1 MTLINSKIH
10 FILLAGGDSLRF
22 SSNSNK
28 LLAKFKNKN
37 LIIHNIE
44 FLKELKFKKI
54 TLVINNTKNADISNF
69 IDLEIIK
76 GGKTRSESVK
86 NALDKSKIRS
96 KYVLIHDVA
105 RPLNSKKLINNIIKN
120 LIEKKYDCVVPY
132 SKCTDTIVVNHKN
145 LDRENIKL
153 IKTPQGFIKKKI
165 IYLHN
170 KYNKKKLT
178 DDSQLFRYDN
188 ENYKIKYLL
197 QNEINI
203 KITYKDELNSL
214 NKLISNN
221 NILVGIGYDIHKTIM
236 TNKNNLI
243 RIGGVNI
250 KSKIKVIS
258 HSDGDVVL
266 HAITD
271 SILGALSQRDIG
283 TYFPNTKRN
292 LNRNSIDFLNYALK
306 KMTLR
311 KGLIN
316 NIDIMIVSEEPKI
329 NPHFEIIIS
338 SLSKLLKTDKNNIAI
353 KATTN
358 EKSGLIGSGDFIAC
372 WSNVSLKVN

>member
-1 MTLINSKIH
+1 LTLINSKIH

-22 SSNSNK
+22 SSNTNK

-37 LIIHNIE
+37 LLTHNID

-54 TLVINNTKNADISNF
+54 TLVINTIKKANISNF
-69 IDLEIIK
+69 EDLEIIK
-76 GGKTRSESVK
+76 GGKTRPESVK
-86 NALDKSKIRS
+86 NALNKSKFKS

-105 RPLNSKKLINNIIKN
+105 RPLTSQKIIKNIIKN
-120 LIEKKYDCVVPY
+120 LIEKQYDCVVPY
-132 SKCTDTIVVNHKN
+132 SKCSDTVVVDHKN
-145 LDRENIKL
+145 LDREKIKL
-153 IKTPQGFIKKKI
+153 IKTPQGFIKNKI
-165 IYLHN
+165 IYLHKRNN
-170 KYNKKKLT
+170 KNKIT
-178 DDSQLFRYDN
+178 DDSILFRN
-188 ENYKIKYLL
+188 EKNKYKIKYLL
-197 QNEINI
+197 QNEINL

-214 NKLISNN
+214 NKLIENN
-221 NILVGIGYDIHKTIM
+221 FLVGIGYDIHRTKKTL
-236 TNKNNLI
+236 KNNFVKL
-243 RIGGVNI
+243 GGVKI

-258 HSDGDVVL
+258 HSDGDVIL

-292 LNRNSIDFLNYALK
+292 LNRNSIDFLNFAIK

-311 KGLIN
+311 KMLIN
-316 NIDIMIVSEEPKI
+316 NIDIMIVLEEPKI
-329 NPHFEIIIS
+329 NPQFEIIIS
-338 SLSKLLKTDKNNIAI
+338 SLSKLLKTDKKNITI

>member
-22 SSNSNK
+22 SSNTNK
-28 LLAKFKNKN
+28 LLARFKNKN
-37 LIIHNIE
+37 LLTHNID
-44 FLKELKFKKI
+44 FLRELKFKKI
-54 TLVINNTKNADISNF
+54 TVVINTIKKANISNF
-69 IDLEIIK
+69 DDLEIIK
-76 GGKTRSESVK
+76 GGKTRSESVR
-86 NALDKSKIRS
+86 NALNKSKFKS
-96 KYVLIHDVA
+96 KYVLIHDAA
-105 RPLNSKKLINNIIKN
+105 RPLNSQKIINNIIKN
-120 LIEKKYDCVVPY
+120 LIEKKYDCVVPF
-132 SKCTDTIVVNHKN
+132 SKCSDTVVVNHEN
-145 LDRENIKL
+145 LDREKIKL
-153 IKTPQGFIKKKI
+153 IKTPQGFIKNKI
-165 IYLHN
+165 IYLHKKNN
-170 KYNKKKLT
+170 KNKFT
-178 DDSQLFRYDN
+178 DDSQLFRN
-188 ENYKIKYLL
+188 EKNKYKIKYLL
-197 QNEINI
+197 QNEINF

-214 NKLISNN
+214 NKLIKNN
-221 NILVGIGYDIHKTIM
+221 FLAGIGYDIHKTKKTI
-236 TNKNNLI
+236 KNNFVKL
-243 RIGGVNI
+243 GGVKI

-258 HSDGDVVL
+258 HSDGDVLL

-283 TYFPNTKRN
+283 TYFPNTRKN
-292 LNRNSIDFLNYALK
+292 LNRNSIDFLNYSLK

-311 KGLIN
+311 KMLIN

-372 WSNVSLKVN
+372 WSNVSLKVS

>member
-37 LIIHNIE
+37 LLIHNIE

-132 SKCTDTIVVNHKN
+132 CKCTDTIVVNHKN
-145 LDRENIKL
+145 IDRENIKL

-170 KYNKKKLT
+170 KYNKKELT

-188 ENYKIKYLL
+188 KNYKIKYLL

-203 KITYKDELNSL
+203 KITYRDELNSL
-214 NKLISNN
+214 NKLISN
-221 NILVGIGYDIHKTIM
+221 NILVGIGYDIHKTII

-306 KMTLR
+306 KMTS
-311 KGLIN
+311 KKMMIN
-316 NIDIMIVSEEPKI
+316 NIDIMIVSEKPKI
-329 NPHFEIIIS
+329 NPHFDKIINS
-338 SLSKLLKTDKNNIAI
+338 MSKLLKTDMNNLTI

-358 EKSGLIGSGDFIAC
+358 EKSGLIGRGNFIAC
-372 WSNVSLKVN
+372 WSNVSLKVI